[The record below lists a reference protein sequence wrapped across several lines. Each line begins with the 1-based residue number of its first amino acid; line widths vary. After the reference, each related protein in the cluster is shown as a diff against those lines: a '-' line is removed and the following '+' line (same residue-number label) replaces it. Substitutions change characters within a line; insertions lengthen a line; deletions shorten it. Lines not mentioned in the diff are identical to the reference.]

1 MALTTWRS
9 PLPMQ
14 FGGGSTRRITRLYDS
29 LNANQGDAITT
40 EQGTIAGAD
49 NVASARL
56 LSLADRAID
65 RRRRQGQDPR
75 TLTDPR
81 LSQWEA
87 ILGITR
93 SVNDSDDVR
102 RLRVAS
108 RLLASYGAT
117 SGSLSRL
124 ASEAFA
130 PWTTQ
135 VRYHDAAT
143 AATLWPD
150 STPADAT
157 AWTSSVALI
166 TVEYIR
172 PMSAS
177 DADCKARVDACNAA
191 LDEYLPAWATF
202 CCSETYEG
210 GSLGF
215 YCGVSRLSHTA
226 LT

>member
-1 MALTTWRS
+1 MALGTWRA
-9 PLPMQ
+9 PFPHQL
-14 FGGGSTRRITRLYDS
+14 GGGSTKHITRIHDS
-29 LNANQGDAITT
+29 IRSNLGDAITS
-40 EQGTIAGAD
+40 EPGTLNGVEIIAA
-49 NVASARL
+49 ARL

-65 RRRRQGQDPR
+65 RRIRQMQDPR
-75 TLTDPR
+75 KLTDPR
-81 LSQWEA
+81 LARWETF
-87 ILGITR
+87 LGISR
-93 SVNDSDDVR
+93 SVNDTDQIR

-108 RLLASYGAT
+108 RLLADYGAG
-117 SGSLSRL
+117 SGSVSRI

-143 AATLWPD
+143 AMAAWPG
-150 STPADAT
+150 SGDAT

-172 PMSAS
+172 PTGAS
-177 DADCKARVDACNAA
+177 DDDCKARVDACMSA

-202 CCSETYEG
+202 CCSETFEG
-210 GSLGF
+210 DAFGFILGK
-215 YCGVSRLSHTA
+215 SRLGHAA